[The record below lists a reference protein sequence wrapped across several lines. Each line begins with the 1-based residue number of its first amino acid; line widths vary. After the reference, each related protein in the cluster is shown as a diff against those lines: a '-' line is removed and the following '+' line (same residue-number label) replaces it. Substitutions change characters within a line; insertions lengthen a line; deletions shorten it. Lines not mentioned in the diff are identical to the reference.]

1 MKTLVPLFM
10 FLPLC
15 ILAQSTTENYIN
27 STTYKV
33 ATQTGNVTANQQQ
46 KNITYYDGLGRHIQQ
61 IAVGQSATKNDIIT
75 YIEYDHLGRQTKSYL
90 PYASSNNGGSYR
102 TNALAKTN

>member
-46 KNITYYDGLGRHIQQ
+46 KNITYYD
-61 IAVGQSATKNDIIT
+61 
-75 YIEYDHLGRQTKSYL
+75 
-90 PYASSNNGGSYR
+90 
-102 TNALAKTN
+102 